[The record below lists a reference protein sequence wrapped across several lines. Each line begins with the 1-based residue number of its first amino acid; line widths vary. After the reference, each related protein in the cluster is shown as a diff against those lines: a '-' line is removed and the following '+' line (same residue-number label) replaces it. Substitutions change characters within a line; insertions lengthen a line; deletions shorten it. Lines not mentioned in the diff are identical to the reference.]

1 MAKKLYVYST
11 LTASVRYAAGS
22 PGEPGMI
29 VPNDGI
35 LIEGGANV
43 ANKNL
48 ITPSGA
54 VVTQID
60 GDQLALLRSDETF
73 KLHEANGYLKVSEH
87 REDGEKVAGQDMKLR
102 DESAPLTPDDF
113 KPGEEPKVAA
123 ETPAPKNPRRA

>member
-11 LTASVRYAAGS
+11 LTASVRYCAGV

-48 ITPSGA
+48 ITPTGA
-54 VVTQID
+54 VVTVID
-60 GDQLALLRSDETF
+60 SDDLERLRADPTF
-73 KLHEANGYLKVSEH
+73 KLHEANGFLKVSEH
-87 REDGEKVAGQDMKLR
+87 REDGEKVAAQDMKLR
-102 DESAPLTPDDF
+102 DESAPLTPADF
-113 KPGEEPKVAA
+113 KEGEEPKVTA
-123 ETPAPKNPRRA
+123 ETPVNKNPRRA